1 MLKIE
6 PYAKPTDEFEFA
18 VYSPST
24 SVTSISGIL
33 NALKSE
39 LELLSNL
46 EISTGETFYRLESS
60 EQNRHTF
67 ATNSGKISCRYLV
80 NSSGFDSVRIAQ

>member
-18 VYSPST
+18 VYSPNT

-46 EISTGETFYRLESS
+46 EISTGETF
-60 EQNRHTF
+60 
-67 ATNSGKISCRYLV
+67 
-80 NSSGFDSVRIAQ
+80 